1 MQPQGLDLIDIIH
14 KGAIATYPLILLSIV
29 SVAVVFERLWSLR
42 NIGAITLRV
51 TESILEPIKKGQRD
65 LAIAICKQNSHSPA
79 GRIFLNILERDAGA
93 RLEVANSIA
102 AEAMFEE
109 NQKLKKHLWILGTV
123 ASSAPFI
130 GLLGTVVGI
139 IKSFE
144 SMAIAGTGGFA
155 VVAAGISEALVA
167 TALGLAVAIIAVI
180 FYNYFQTRISTLN
193 GLFRIQVGKIRPE
206 HERVRNSMAIT
217 PLGGNDDSSEI
228 VAEINITPLTD
239 IFLVL
244 LIIFM
249 ITSSAMIESGGKI
262 NLPKAVA
269 TQSESRGTTVT
280 ITPKHEIFVDQ
291 KVVKEENLEKT
302 LQDALTTRADKT
314 VILRGDKDVLLGD
327 TVKVMSIIKRAGAS
341 EIAIAAEAERKVR

>member
-1 MQPQGLDLIDIIH
+1 MEQQGLDLIDIIH

-42 NIGAITLRV
+42 SISSVTLRI
-51 TESILEPIKKGQRD
+51 TESILDPIKKGQRD

-79 GRIFLNILERDAGA
+79 GRIFLNILDREAGQ
-93 RLEVANSIA
+93 RLEVTNNFA

-109 NQKLKKHLWILGTV
+109 TQKLKKHLWILGTV

-180 FYNYFQTRISTLN
+180 FYNYFQTRIATLN
-193 GLFRIQVGKIRPE
+193 GLFRIEAAKILQ
-206 HERVRNSMAIT
+206 HI
-217 PLGGNDDSSEI
+217 
-228 VAEINITPLTD
+228 
-239 IFLVL
+239 
-244 LIIFM
+244 
-249 ITSSAMIESGGKI
+249 SG
-262 NLPKAVA
+262 
-269 TQSESRGTTVT
+269 
-280 ITPKHEIFVDQ
+280 
-291 KVVKEENLEKT
+291 
-302 LQDALTTRADKT
+302 
-314 VILRGDKDVLLGD
+314 
-327 TVKVMSIIKRAGAS
+327 
-341 EIAIAAEAERKVR
+341 

>member
-42 NIGAITLRV
+42 NIGSATLRV

-65 LAIAICKQNSHSPA
+65 LAIAICKQNSHGPA
-79 GRIFLNILERDAGA
+79 ARIFLNVLDREAAG
-93 RLEVANSIA
+93 LEVANNIA
-102 AEAMFEE
+102 TEAMFEE
-109 NQKLKKHLWILGTV
+109 TQKLKKHLWILGTV

-167 TALGLAVAIIAVI
+167 TALGLGIAIIAVI

-193 GLFRIQVGKIRPE
+193 GLFRIQVAK
-206 HERVRNSMAIT
+206 
-217 PLGGNDDSSEI
+217 
-228 VAEINITPLTD
+228 
-239 IFLVL
+239 VL
-244 LIIFM
+244 HNM
-249 ITSSAMIESGGKI
+249 
-262 NLPKAVA
+262 
-269 TQSESRGTTVT
+269 
-280 ITPKHEIFVDQ
+280 
-291 KVVKEENLEKT
+291 
-302 LQDALTTRADKT
+302 
-314 VILRGDKDVLLGD
+314 
-327 TVKVMSIIKRAGAS
+327 GA
-341 EIAIAAEAERKVR
+341 